1 MSTHIATGP
10 QHMPKSE
17 MALADAMSAILAKNW
32 WAVALRGA
40 VAIVFSLVALM
51 LPVPTLLALVLLFA
65 AYMTV
70 DGVFAIVSAVRAAKR
85 GERWGLFILEGT
97 VDLIAGAVALF
108 FPGLTVLAFVFLTAA
123 WALVSGGI
131 MFAASF
137 RLNHNHGRWWLAV
150 GGIAS
155 MILGLLLAIAPVIS
169 AVVLTWWMSAY
180 ALVFGVTQLVLAYKL
195 RKRRI
200 ESQHIGLIV

>member
-1 MSTHIATGP
+1 MSTHVATG
-10 QHMPKSE
+10 HENISE
-17 MALADAMSAILAKNW
+17 SETALANAMSAILAKNW
-32 WAVALRGA
+32 WVVALRGV
-40 VAIVFSLVALM
+40 VAIVFGLVALM

-65 AYMTV
+65 AYMSA
-70 DGVFAIVSAVRAAKR
+70 DGIFAIVSAVRAARR

-97 VDLIAGAVALF
+97 VGLIAGAVALF
-108 FPGLTVLAFVFLTAA
+108 FPGLTVLAFVFVTAA

-137 RLNHNHGRWWLAV
+137 RLNQDHGRWWLAL

-155 MILGLLLAIAPVIS
+155 MIFGLILAIAPVIS

-180 ALVFGVTQLVLAYKL
+180 ALVSGVTLLVVAYKL
-195 RKRRI
+195 RKRRS
-200 ESQHIGLIV
+200 ERQLIGQTI

>member
-1 MSTHIATGP
+1 MLLARRLVSTATTPG
-10 QHMPKSE
+10 
-17 MALADAMSAILAKNW
+17 ALEI
-32 WAVALRGA
+32 
-40 VAIVFSLVALM
+40 LVASAWSGSALS
-51 LPVPTLLALVLLFA
+51 LP
-65 AYMTV
+65 
-70 DGVFAIVSAVRAAKR
+70 D
-85 GERWGLFILEGT
+85 GLFILEGT